1 MTRGSVDRDDDRRP
15 SIRDVGPSSYPL
27 TVVPSSVPAVCAAS
41 VARLPWMRDASGAN
55 ASPDSPST
63 DESDVLPLAS
73 PRSRFSW
80 QSTNHYRGSVIT
92 MFPSPKRT
100 PQARGSSV
108 SEEQVHLKPHQ
119 SRESAESNSPQGR
132 VMHAK
137 LNIEGDIVEE
147 HGAMGDLSSHWW
159 APSPP
164 AVIPEGEV
172 EKLRI
177 PDSKVGASSSS
188 QWRIR
193 EGPKRWSLPH

>member
-15 SIRDVGPSSYPL
+15 SIHDVGPSSYPL
-27 TVVPSSVPAVCAAS
+27 TDVPSSVPAVCAAS
-41 VARLPWMRDASGAN
+41 VAWMRDASGTN
-55 ASPDSPST
+55 TSPGSPPT
-63 DESDVLPLAS
+63 DDSDVWPLAS

-80 QSTNHYRGSVIT
+80 QSTSHYRGSVIT

-100 PQARGSSV
+100 SQARGSSA

-119 SRESAESNSPQGR
+119 SRKSAESNSPQGK
-132 VMHAK
+132 VMHAEP
-137 LNIEGDIVEE
+137 NIEEDVVEE

-172 EKLRI
+172 EKMRI
-177 PDSKVGASSSS
+177 PDSKVGASVSS

-193 EGPKRWSLPH
+193 DSRMGPKRWSLPH